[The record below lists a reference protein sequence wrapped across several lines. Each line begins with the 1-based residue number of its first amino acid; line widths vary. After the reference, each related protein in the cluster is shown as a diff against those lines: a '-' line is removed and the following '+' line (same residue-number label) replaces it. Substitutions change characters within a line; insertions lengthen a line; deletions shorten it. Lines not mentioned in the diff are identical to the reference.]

1 MSTNRLPNWY
11 SHFERPD
18 ESYPDYN
25 KVFGDDLDL
34 IDYDIDD
41 VVDEYYR
48 MGPPDEDYMR
58 EVRARWSR

>member
-1 MSTNRLPNWY
+1 MSTNRLPYWY
-11 SHFERPD
+11 SYFERPD

-34 IDYDIDD
+34 IVYDIDD
-41 VVDEYYR
+41 VVDEYLR

>member
-34 IDYDIDD
+34 IDYDLDD
-41 VVDEYYR
+41 VVDEYCR